1 MQLNKSLLQKIIEI
15 FVYLG
20 CRTSNFTAV
29 TVLKLLK
36 VTNQMYIPQWLLRP
50 VSNSSPC
57 LGTQGAQR
65 NANLTG
71 FQTSKDQLLAIK
83 MACPALFFARS
94 GSLKWNIFFPFPF
107 SIVRL
112 LHKDEFWQ
120 NIVCWKIVKCY
131 TMRAYIGTPTTDAR
145 WGNRLHC
152 TAKNQLPIPNF

>member
-1 MQLNKSLLQKIIEI
+1 MQNHRNYPSKIISSCLGQRLLQQWTVQLNKSLLQKIIEI

-20 CRTSNFTAV
+20 CKISNFTTV

-36 VTNQMYIPQWLLRP
+36 VTNHMYIPQWLLRP

-83 MACPALFFARS
+83 MACPAFFCSIRIS
-94 GSLKWNIFFPFPF
+94 EMKYFFPI
-107 SIVRL
+107 SL
-112 LHKDEFWQ
+112 LNCSTITQ
-120 NIVCWKIVKCY
+120 
-131 TMRAYIGTPTTDAR
+131 R
-145 WGNRLHC
+145 
-152 TAKNQLPIPNF
+152 